1 MSAPRIMAMTSFN
14 VDVVDG
20 GHSPLTGW
28 RACVIDRHIRF
39 STAGLESY
47 CFAVSNPIVYDLLL
61 TAAAVEFCDRSC
73 PRPQYG
79 WGRTFAL
86 DLPVHDPSRWRAE
99 AVSNS
104 LHAALE
110 LLTGDRWSLIFRP
123 RVHPV
128 EAPAQSSLQFPVNV
142 GAVMPYSDGLDSRA
156 VATIM
161 SHELEGDLIRVRLGP
176 TRDPAAAGR
185 RKPFARVPYRVSPPS
200 RSQESSGRSRAFRF
214 TALAGIAAS
223 LSRTERV
230 IMSESLQGALG
241 PVLVPV
247 AHAYE
252 DYRNHPLFTD
262 RMAAFLS
269 ALLEHRVAFEYP
281 RLWHTKAETL
291 AEALKIVKPADLAST
306 RSCWQQSRQV
316 SVNGSRRQCGMCAA
330 CLLRRMSL
338 TAAGVPEE
346 PDTYV
351 WRDLSAASFA
361 AAADPEFDRK
371 KITRGQ
377 REYAIAGALH
387 LDHQAYVNRSEAN
400 RETIAHE
407 VYKLSQSLALPEAE
421 VSRRLARGLDQHGQ
435 EWQAFL
441 AAAGPDS
448 FLTDWTNGEGP

>member
-1 MSAPRIMAMTSFN
+1 MVITSFN
-14 VDVVDG
+14 VDVVDSG
-20 GHSPLTGW
+20 YNPRPGW

-61 TAAAVEFCDRSC
+61 AAAAIEFCDRSC

-86 DLPVHDPSRWRAE
+86 NLPVHDPSRWQAE

-110 LLTGDRWSLIFRP
+110 VLTGDRWSLSFRP
-123 RVHPV
+123 RVNPV
-128 EAPAQSSLQFPVNV
+128 EAPSQSSLQFPINV
-142 GAVMPYSDGLDSRA
+142 AAVMPYSDGLDSRA
-156 VATIM
+156 VAAIM
-161 SHELEGDLIRVRLGP
+161 SRALGGELVRVRLGP
-176 TRDPAAAGR
+176 TRDPTAAGQ
-185 RKPFARVPYRVSPPS
+185 RKPFARVPYRVSPPG
-200 RSQESSGRSRAFRF
+200 RSQEPSGRSRAFRF

-223 LSRTERV
+223 LTHTERI

-252 DYRNHPLFTD
+252 DYRNHPLFTN

-269 ALLEHRVAFEYP
+269 ALLEHGIAFEFP

-316 SVNGSRRQCGMCAA
+316 SIDGRRRQCGMCAA

-338 TAAGVPEE
+338 VAVGVAEE
-346 PDTYV
+346 HDTYV
-351 WRDLSAASFA
+351 WRDLNAASFA
-361 AAADPEFDRK
+361 AAADPAFDRK

-387 LDHQAYVNRSEAN
+387 LDYLAHVNRSDAN
-400 RETIAHE
+400 RETMAHE
-407 VYKLSQSLALPEAE
+407 AYKLSQSLALPEAE
-421 VSRRLARGLDQHGQ
+421 VSRRLARGLDHHGQ

-441 AAAGPDS
+441 AAAGPES
-448 FLTDWTNGEGP
+448 FLADWINGGRP

>member
-1 MSAPRIMAMTSFN
+1 MSTPCVMAMTAFN

-20 GHSPLTGW
+20 GRSPRTNW
-28 RACVIDRHIRF
+28 HACVIDHHIRF
-39 STAGLESY
+39 ATAGLESY

-61 TAAAVEFCDRSC
+61 AAAAIEFCDRSC

-79 WGRTFAL
+79 WGRTFA
-86 DLPVHDPSRWRAE
+86 
-99 AVSNS
+99 S

-110 LLTGDRWSLIFRP
+110 VLTGDRWSLSFRP

-142 GAVMPYSDGLDSRA
+142 AAVMPYSDGLDSRA
-156 VATIM
+156 VAIIM
-161 SHELEGDLIRVRLGP
+161 SRALDGELVRVRLGP
-176 TRDPAAAGR
+176 TRDPACAGR

-223 LSRTERV
+223 LTGAQRV

-252 DYRNHPLFTD
+252 DYRNHPLFTN

-269 ALLEHRVAFEYP
+269 ALLENRVAFEYP

-291 AEALKIVKPADLAST
+291 LEALKVAKPADLTST

-316 SVNGSRRQCGMCAA
+316 SINGRRRHCGMCAA

-338 TAAGVPEE
+338 TAAGAPEE
-346 PDTYV
+346 PTATV
-351 WRDLSAASFA
+351 SSMMRSRRRSWRQARLRMRACARVAASPSSRVSA
-361 AAADPEFDRK
+361 VGPE
-371 KITRGQ
+371 TRSSKTSRASAS
-377 REYAIAGALH
+377 REA
-387 LDHQAYVNRSEAN
+387 S
-400 RETIAHE
+400 
-407 VYKLSQSLALPEAE
+407 
-421 VSRRLARGLDQHGQ
+421 VSRRSRCQSLIAASTSVAR
-435 EWQAFL
+435 
-441 AAAGPDS
+441 
-448 FLTDWTNGEGP
+448 